1 MAATFWLDG
10 AWTDTPPKLIGPQDH
25 AFWLASV
32 TFDGARAF
40 RRRAPDLD
48 LHCRRAIASANALG
62 LTPGLSAADIQRLAE
77 DGVRRFGPEAELYI
91 KPVFYAAG
99 EGHHMAGTDTRFV
112 LHLFEAPLPGP
123 AGFSATLSPYR
134 RPAPETATTNAKAAC
149 LYPNS
154 DRATREA
161 QARGFVAAVMLDPW
175 NNVAEFAFANIMIA
189 RAGKVLTPAANGT
202 FLAGITRARVLGLLN
217 AAGIEAAEAKL
228 TIDDLRTADEIFS
241 TGNYGKVVP
250 CSRFED
256 RALNAGP
263 IAEAARRLY
272 FEWAD
277 TCPQL

>member
-10 AWTDTPPKLIGPQDH
+10 AWTDKAPLLIGPQDH

-40 RRRAPDLD
+40 RRRTPDLD
-48 LHCRRAIASANALG
+48 LHCRRAVASAQALG
-62 LTPGLSAADIQRLAE
+62 LRPGLAAEEIERLAIE
-77 DGVRRFGPEAELYI
+77 GVRRFGPDAELYI

-99 EGHHMAGTDTRFV
+99 AGHHMDATETRFV

-134 RPAPETATTNAKAAC
+134 RPAPQTATTDAKAAC

-161 QARGFVAAVMLDPW
+161 QSRGFESAVMLDPW
-175 NNVAEFAFANIMIA
+175 DNVAEFAFANLMIA
-189 RAGKVLTPAANGT
+189 RDGRVMTPVANGT
-202 FLAGITRARVLGLLN
+202 FLAGITRRRVLALLN
-217 AAGIEAAEAKL
+217 AAGIEAVEAKL
-228 TIDDLRTADEIFS
+228 TVADLTTADEIFS

-256 RALNAGP
+256 RTLNAGP
-263 IAEAARRLY
+263 LGAAARRLY
-272 FEWAD
+272 FAWAES
-277 TCPQL
+277 CPAV